1 MKKLSLLLTLVL
13 VVSLLT
19 ACGTTNTSGETT
31 NTEET
36 KAETTVKETKTDE
49 QNVRIAVDK
58 SNLADEE
65 SFINSMKEYGAEVN
79 SIEGANG
86 YLLVFSKSE
95 HEKLLED
102 KHKATVE
109 KFKKYENDESS
120 YIDSVEY
127 DEDFRNLKLFVN
139 KEKYEESGSTTGN
152 VVIASAALSYQMFL
166 EDGQKISVQVIYA
179 DTEEVVSTFTLPMDL
194 TMAQ

>member
-1 MKKLSLLLTLVL
+1 MKKLSLLLTLLL
-13 VVSLLT
+13 VVSLFT
-19 ACGTTNTSGETT
+19 ACGTQDADGGTT
-31 NTEET
+31 TQTTAAEET
-36 KAETTVKETKTDE
+36 KANE

-65 SFINSMKEYGAEVN
+65 SFVNSMKEYGAEVN

-86 YLLVFSKSE
+86 YLLVFSKPE

-109 KFKKYENDESS
+109 KFKKYEDDESS
-120 YIDSVEY
+120 YVDSVEY

-139 KEKYEESGSTTGN
+139 KEKYGESGSTTGN
-152 VVIASAALSYQMFL
+152 IVIASAALSYQMFL
-166 EDGQKISVQVIYA
+166 EDGQKVSVQVIYS
-179 DTEEVVSTFTLPMDL
+179 DTQEVVSTFMLPMDL
-194 TMAQ
+194 TVAQ

>member
-1 MKKLSLLLTLVL
+1 MKSMKKLSLLLTLLL
-13 VVSLLT
+13 VVSMFT
-19 ACGTTNTSGETT
+19 ACGTQDADGGTATQTT
-31 NTEET
+31 AAEET
-36 KAETTVKETKTDE
+36 KANE

-65 SFINSMKEYGAEVN
+65 SFVNSMKEYGAEVN

-86 YLLVFSKSE
+86 YLLVFSKPE

-109 KFKKYENDESS
+109 KFKKYEDDESS
-120 YIDSVEY
+120 YVDSVEY

-139 KEKYEESGSTTGN
+139 KEKYGESGSTTGN
-152 VVIASAALSYQMFL
+152 IVIASAALSYQMFL
-166 EDGQKISVQVIYA
+166 EDGQKVSVQVIYS
-179 DTEEVVSTFTLPMDL
+179 DTQEVVSTFMLPMDL
-194 TMAQ
+194 TVAQ

>member
-1 MKKLSLLLTLVL
+1 MRTMKKLYLLLTLLL
-13 VVSLLT
+13 VVSSFT
-19 ACGTTNTSGETT
+19 ACGTRNTADETT
-31 NTEET
+31 
-36 KAETTVKETKTDE
+36 AAQTTVKETKTDE

-109 KFKKYENDESS
+109 KFKKYEDDESS
-120 YIDSVEY
+120 YIESVEY
-127 DEDFRNLKLFVN
+127 DEDFRNLKLFVD
-139 KEKYEESGSTTGN
+139 KEKYGESGSTTGN

-179 DTEEVVSTFTLPMDL
+179 DTGEVVSAFMLPMDL
-194 TMAQ
+194 TVAQ

>member
-1 MKKLSLLLTLVL
+1 MRTMKKLSLLLTLLL
-13 VVSLLT
+13 VVSSFT
-19 ACGTTNTSGETT
+19 ACGTRNTADETT
-31 NTEET
+31 
-36 KAETTVKETKTDE
+36 AAQTTVKETKADE

-65 SFINSMKEYGAEVN
+65 SFINSMKEYGAEIN

-102 KHKATVE
+102 KHKATVD
-109 KFKKYENDESS
+109 KFKKYEDDESS
-120 YIDSVEY
+120 YIESVEY

-139 KEKYEESGSTTGN
+139 KEKYGESGSTTGN
-152 VVIASAALSYQMFL
+152 VVIASAALYYQMFL

-179 DTEEVVSTFTLPMDL
+179 DTEEVVSAFTLPMDL
-194 TMAQ
+194 TVAQ

>member
-1 MKKLSLLLTLVL
+1 MKSMKKLSLLLTLLL
-13 VVSLLT
+13 VVSLFT
-19 ACGTTNTSGETT
+19 ACGTQDADGGTVTQTT
-31 NTEET
+31 AAEET
-36 KAETTVKETKTDE
+36 KANE

-65 SFINSMKEYGAEVN
+65 SFVNSMKEYGAEVN

-86 YLLVFSKSE
+86 YLLVFSKPE

-109 KFKKYENDESS
+109 KFKKYEDDESS
-120 YIDSVEY
+120 YVDSVEY

-139 KEKYEESGSTTGN
+139 KEKYGESGSTTGN
-152 VVIASAALSYQMFL
+152 IVIASAALSYQMFL
-166 EDGQKISVQVIYA
+166 EDGQKVSVQVIYS
-179 DTEEVVSTFTLPMDL
+179 DTQEVVSTFMLPMDL
-194 TMAQ
+194 TVAQ